1 MDSTTNTNP
10 RRRAA
15 QRRRT
20 HNVLLGGIFL
30 LIILLFLLINLITG
44 PKTFSEA
51 ENRTLAGMPQFSV
64 AALADGSYFSGLTD
78 CFSDQFFGRDG
89 WISMKGRVDGLLG
102 RTESAGVFLGK
113 DDYLISPPEAPDPVA
128 LPKTLTAINSFCAS
142 HRNLRTAMM
151 IVPGAAAMLPEKL
164 PKNAPIRD
172 QREDLADVALQ
183 LDPAIIWVDAGG
195 ILEPHAEEEIYYRT
209 DHHWTSLGARYAF
222 EGAAEALGISDPI
235 TDFDIYTVSTEF
247 EGTLSSKSGNHSAR
261 DTIEVYAPKA
271 QELMYYVVY
280 PDMTKVSSLY
290 RRECL
295 DVKDQYTVFFG
306 GNHSQLT
313 IHTTAANDRCLLVF
327 KDSYANCFMQFLTPY
342 YEKIIMVDPRYYYD
356 SIDSLITTEAV
367 TDLLFLYSADTFLTD
382 KSLADVL
389 ASAQS

>member
-1 MDSTTNTNP
+1 MDTTTKTNS

-20 HNVLLGGIFL
+20 HNVFLGGLFL

-44 PKTFSEA
+44 PRSFSEA
-51 ENRTLAGMPQFSV
+51 ENRTLAVMPEFSI
-64 AALADGSYFSGLTD
+64 AALMDGSYFSGLTD

-89 WISMKGRVDGLLG
+89 WISIKGRVDALLG

-113 DDYLISPPEAPDPVA
+113 DDYLISPPETPDPVA

-142 HRNLRTAMM
+142 HGDLRTAMM
-151 IVPGAAAMLPEKL
+151 VVPGAGAMLPDKL
-164 PKNAPIRD
+164 PKNAPVRD
-172 QREDLADVALQ
+172 QREDLAEVALQ
-183 LDPAIIWVDAGG
+183 LDPSIFWIDAGS
-195 ILEPHAEEEIYYRT
+195 ILEPHAQEDIYYRT

-222 EGAAEALGISDPI
+222 EGAADDLGITQPI
-235 TDFDIYTVSTEF
+235 TDYDVYTVSTEF
-247 EGTLSSKSGNHSAR
+247 QGTLSSKSGNHSAR
-261 DTIEVYAPKA
+261 DTIEVYSPKV
-271 QELMYYVVY
+271 QDLMYYVVY

-313 IHTTAANDRCLLVF
+313 IHTTANNDRSLLVF

-356 SIDSLITTEAV
+356 SIDTLITSEAV
-367 TDLLFLYSADTFLTD
+367 TDVLLLYSADTFLTD

-389 ASAQS
+389 ASAQ

>member
-1 MDSTTNTNP
+1 MNTTTPKHTP
-10 RRRAA
+10 RRKAA

-20 HNVLLGGIFL
+20 HNVMLGGIFL
-30 LIILLFLLINLITG
+30 LIILLFLLINLLTK
-44 PKTFSEA
+44 PRTFSEA
-51 ENRTLAGMPQFSV
+51 ENRTLAVMPEFSV
-64 AALADGSYFSGLTD
+64 AALADGSYFSGLSD
-78 CFSDQFFGRDG
+78 CFSDQFFGRDS
-89 WISMKGRVDGLLG
+89 WISMKGRVDSLLG

-142 HRNLRTAMM
+142 HRDLRTAMM

-164 PKNAPIRD
+164 PKNAPVRD
-172 QREDLADVALQ
+172 QREDLTDVALQ
-183 LDPAIIWVDAGG
+183 LDPAIIWVDAGS

-222 EGAAEALGISDPI
+222 EGAAEDLGISDPI
-235 TDFDIYTVSTEF
+235 TDYQVHTVSTEF
-247 EGTLSSKSGNHSAR
+247 QGTLSSKSGSHRAR
-261 DTIEVYAPKA
+261 DTIEVYTPKV
-271 QELMYYVVY
+271 QDLMYYVTY

-306 GNHSQLT
+306 GNHSQLS
-313 IHTTAANDRCLLVF
+313 IHTTVNNARCLLVF

-342 YEKIIMVDPRYYYD
+342 YEKIIMIDPRYYYD
-356 SIDSLITTEAV
+356 SIDTLITTEAV
-367 TDLLFLYSADTFLTD
+367 TDVLFLYSADTFLTD
-382 KSLADVL
+382 HSLSDVL
-389 ASAQS
+389 ASAQ